1 MLLLLI
7 CILFNS
13 YISIVFK
20 LFAKFNIR
28 VLQAIVVNY
37 FVCALTASIVIGKP
51 AVTIDALDKD
61 WFVAALLIGL
71 SFVIT
76 FNLFA
81 QTVQKFGVVLGS
93 IFQKMS
99 LIAPTLA
106 AIIYFNDSAGIF
118 KIAGIIMAVAS
129 ILVMSMTSSESQV
142 IINHTAP
149 SKRTNSLIWLLPV
162 GTFIG
167 SCFVD
172 GGLWYV
178 NQTGLASSL
187 DIDFIA
193 TLFFFAGCFGVL
205 FVLFDYLKNKT
216 TFRKKDIVAGFAL
229 GIPNFFSIWLLLKV
243 LANGMEASVVFPI
256 NNVGILITTAILGL
270 IFFSEKFNTQK
281 IIGFLMAILAIIL
294 IALG

>member
-1 MLLLLI
+1 M
-7 CILFNS
+7 
-13 YISIVFK
+13 
-20 LFAKFNIR
+20 
-28 VLQAIVVNY
+28 
-37 FVCALTASIVIGKP
+37 IGEP
-51 AVTIDALDKD
+51 AVTAGIVQKD

-71 SFVIT
+71 NFVIT

-81 QTVQKFGVVLGS
+81 QTVQRFGVVMSS

-106 AIIYFNDSAGIF
+106 AIIYYNDSAGAI
-118 KIAGIIMAVAS
+118 KVLGIVLAIAS
-129 ILVMSMTSSESQV
+129 IFVISLSGAQQDKTHDPKSEKTK
-142 IINHTAP
+142 INP
-149 SKRTNSLIWLLPV
+149 LIWLFPI
-162 GTFIG
+162 GSFIG
-167 SCFVD
+167 SCLVD

-187 DIDFIA
+187 DIDFVA

-205 FVLFDYLKNKT
+205 FVIYDYLVNKV
-216 TFRKKDIVAGFAL
+216 TFRKKDIIAGFAL

-270 IFFSEKFNTQK
+270 LFFGEKFKTQK
-281 IIGFLMAILAIIL
+281 IIGFLMAVTAIVL
-294 IALG
+294 IATG

>member
-1 MLLLLI
+1 MLLLFI

-20 LFAKFNIR
+20 LFAKYDVR

-37 FVCALTASIVIGKP
+37 FVCVLTASVMISEP
-51 AVTIDALDKD
+51 AVSTNVIQKD
-61 WFVAALLIGL
+61 WFVAALMIGL
-71 SFVIT
+71 NFVIT

-106 AIIYFNDSAGIF
+106 AIIYYNDSAGPY
-118 KIAGIIMAVAS
+118 KILGILLAIAS
-129 ILVMSMTSSESQV
+129 IFIISLSGVQNVEDTDQSSEK
-142 IINHTAP
+142 
-149 SKRTNSLIWLLPV
+149 SKTNPLIWLFPV

-205 FVLFDYLKNKT
+205 FVLYDFFINKVNI
-216 TFRKKDIVAGFAL
+216 RKKDIVAGFAL

-243 LANGMEASVVFPI
+243 LANGMEASEVFPI
-256 NNVGILITTAILGL
+256 NNVGVLVVTAILGL
-270 IFFSEKFNTQK
+270 LFFNEKFKTQK
-281 IIGFLMAILAIIL
+281 IIGFLMAVAAIIL
-294 IALG
+294 IAAG